1 MRVFHWLGFLT
12 VCCAVVG
19 SCLVFGRTPSASAQS
34 VPDVFV
40 PPGLPLAQRL
50 EQERLDSL
58 ASLDFLRDRAPR
70 LCSLPA
76 PTTAAEVDVHRSLL
90 VHDRATLDA
99 AGGNLF
105 SLKRTLGQIA
115 AQVNVATDAST
126 ASALGIFRQ
135 FWDTQNNAP
144 GAVPTPSSPH
154 CSDNGNTLNGFPIT
168 CRSVEGNEAADA
180 TEATMDAYHPI
191 ALVNRFDRAQEGF
204 RNCGEYRI
212 IYART
217 PGNPSRLNFMI
228 FEAVLPNPK
237 PGCRESCMPVAR
249 FWRDLSSIDDP
260 AVRAKRL
267 SDFFY
272 RTDPVTS
279 APTSVPGLESFRPV
293 VHVDHYSATGLPSSY
308 GSSGSGQIRTN
319 EFLKGDPRTPWV
331 LREYKTLIDCST
343 SPCRFDMVPS
353 MVKTNPYGELWNEDL
368 ANGAIPDSRAQEL
381 QASLVD
387 PSVVASLADSRLTGI
402 GYPVEVD
409 LDAAQ
414 STSLRP
420 ISRLV
425 PFPDDYAEQF
435 HAAAGSVTLFRNN
448 LAAAAMA
455 HGLTA
460 DQLIHR
466 AQTQSCG
473 GCHKP
478 QTFGLH
484 VADSIGPTLTPAGT
498 VVTSWP
504 LDGGFFH
511 VSPRASNPVEL
522 ASPTVFGSG
531 AGHALSPALTDV
543 FLPERKNF
551 FLSQLNMGTCPC
563 MHSFRFLP
571 PESARIVLDVQ
582 EKVVSTLFSDI
593 DALRAESFVLRK
605 DQSPAPET
613 KRAFEQRAKQLEDT
627 LDKRLDEQLASTQLL
642 PPQPSLRAQVL
653 KLDSVLAAGGKPDLE
668 AAARQKAVLDI
679 AAEEPPRRTVT
690 GSFAMH

>member
-1 MRVFHWLGFLT
+1 MRVFHWLGFVS
-12 VCCAVVG
+12 VCCAVIVG
-19 SCLVFGRTPSASAQS
+19 YVLFGRTSSARAQS
-34 VPDVFV
+34 VPDAFIA
-40 PPGLPLAQRL
+40 PGLPLAQRQ
-50 EQERLDSL
+50 EQERLDVL
-58 ASLDFLRDRAPR
+58 ASLDFLRDRPPR
-70 LCSLPA
+70 LCRLPA
-76 PTTAAEVDVHRSLL
+76 PTTAAELDEHRSLF

-99 AGGNLF
+99 LGGKLF

-115 AQVNVATDAST
+115 AQVNAATDAST

-135 FWDTQNNAP
+135 FWDTQNSAP
-144 GAVPTPSSPH
+144 GRVPTPSSPH
-154 CSDNGNTLNGFPIT
+154 CSDNSNTLNGFPIT
-168 CRSVEGNEAADA
+168 CRTVEGMEADDT
-180 TEATMDAYHPI
+180 TEATLDAYHPI
-191 ALVNRFDRAQEGF
+191 ALVNRFDRAEEGF

-249 FWRDLSSIDDP
+249 YWRDLSSIDDP
-260 AVRAKRL
+260 ALRAKRL

-272 RTDPVTS
+272 RTDPETS
-279 APTSVPGLESFRPV
+279 ASIDVPGLEGFRPA
-293 VHVDHYSATGLPSSY
+293 VHVDHYSATGVRSSY

-353 MVKTNPYGELWNEDL
+353 MVKTTPYGELWNEDL
-368 ANGAIPDSRAQEL
+368 ANGAVPDSRAEEF
-381 QASLVD
+381 QASLVE
-387 PSVVASLADSRLTGI
+387 PRVVASLADERMTHI

-414 STSLRP
+414 STSLKP
-420 ISRLV
+420 TSIAV
-425 PFPDDYAEQF
+425 AFPDNYAVQF
-435 HAAAGSVTLFRNN
+435 HAATGAVTLFRNN

-455 HGLTA
+455 HGLSA
-460 DQLIHR
+460 DQLVHR
-466 AQTQSCG
+466 AQTQSCA

-478 QTFGLH
+478 HTFGLDEP
-484 VADSIGPTLTPAGT
+484 DSIGPTLTPLGT
-498 VVTSWP
+498 VMTSWP
-504 LDGGFFH
+504 LDAGFFH
-511 VSPRASNPVEL
+511 VSPRVGNPVEL
-522 ASPTVFGSG
+522 ASATVFGSG
-531 AGHALSPALTDV
+531 EGHALSPALRDV

-551 FLSQLNMGTCPC
+551 FLSQLNLATCVC

-571 PESARIVLDVQ
+571 PASARRLLDVQ
-582 EKVVSTLFSDI
+582 EKVFSTLLPEL
-593 DALRAESFVLRK
+593 DALRAESFALRQGT
-605 DQSPAPET
+605 DLTPDV
-613 KRAFEQRAKQLEDT
+613 KRAFEAETKQLDDA
-627 LDKRLDEQLASTQLL
+627 LDQRLDAELAATQLL
-642 PPQPSLRAQVL
+642 PPKPSVTAQVL
-653 KLDSVLAAGGKPDLE
+653 RLDAVLAAGGKPELE